1 MCGVLYPGLGGLY
14 SSICRSGEGVS
25 FEVECASSEREVEL
39 IALGDAELGGA
50 ELGGAEY
57 VFEWLIRA

>member
-1 MCGVLYPGLGGLY
+1 L
-14 SSICRSGEGVS
+14 
-25 FEVECASSEREVEL
+25 EVECASSEREVEL

-50 ELGGAEY
+50 EY